1 MKDTPFVAIDCI
13 IFGFD
18 QKEEALKI
26 LLIKHV
32 LESGETTWS
41 LVNGFLNVDESIDD
55 AANRVLHSL
64 TGLTEIYLEQLH
76 ASGAVH
82 HGPETRTIAI
92 AYYAL
97 INQNAGIPDDK
108 YAAHWVKLSEKP
120 KLVFDHDEMVT
131 RAIKRL
137 QRRARTQPIGFK
149 VLPTKFTMR
158 QLIKLYEEI
167 LDEPLDKRNFTKK
180 MVALGLLKK
189 LSEKEKKTSR
199 KGSYLY
205 KFNAEKFNKGVANG
219 IALNIK

>member
-13 IFGFD
+13 VFGFD

-26 LLIKHV
+26 LLLKHV
-32 LESGETTWS
+32 LESGEITWS
-41 LVNGFLNVDESIDD
+41 LVSGLLNTDESVDD

-92 AYYAL
+92 SYYAL
-97 INQNAGIPDDK
+97 INQNAVILDDK
-108 YAAHWVKLSEKP
+108 YSAHWVKLSEKP
-120 KLVFDHDEMVT
+120 KLVFDHDEMVL
-131 RAIKRL
+131 RAVKRL
-137 QRRARTQPIGFK
+137 QRRAMTQPIGFK
-149 VLPTKFTMR
+149 LLPKKFTMR

-167 LDEPLDKRNFTKK
+167 LGESLDKRNFAKK
-180 MVALGLLKK
+180 VVSMGFLKK
-189 LSEKEKKTSR
+189 LTEKEKESSR

-205 KFNAEKFNKGVANG
+205 KFNAEKFNKGVETG
-219 IALNIK
+219 IALQVK